1 MAELTDL
8 DLDCL
13 EYQTGFLSGLVM
25 ASWGEPE
32 QMYLYASRYA
42 SVLALLGRAREHEY
56 YALIADTAARSIGR
70 AAQKAWEARGLRHR
84 VLSGRGGRAVWTS
97 AYTDSM
103 LTEVQDRLRTLRDET
118 AAYRAHIDH
127 YFDDAGARVVS

>member
-1 MAELTDL
+1 MAQLTDL

-56 YALIADTAARSIGR
+56 YALIADTAARNIGR
-70 AAQKAWEARGLRHR
+70 AAQKAWDARDLRHR
-84 VLSGRGGRAVWTS
+84 ALSGRGGRAVWTS
-97 AYTDSM
+97 AYTDAM
-103 LTEVQDRLRTLRDET
+103 LTEAQDRLRTLRDET
-118 AAYRAHIDH
+118 ATYRAHIDH